1 MASRLSF
8 PVLPL
13 GFPARETPVVAPPH
27 FPPIQGPV
35 VVIEASGFWPGLRLR
50 ELWAHRSLFLFLVWR
65 DLKVKYAQTV
75 FGAGW
80 AILQPVLTMLV
91 FTAVFGIFAGL
102 PSDGVPFSLFAL
114 SALVPW
120 LYFSNAVTG
129 ASNSLIS
136 SNNLITKVYF
146 PRLVIPFAPLLAGL
160 VDFAFAFTFL
170 IGLMAWKGFVPTS
183 QALFIIPLLIAAT
196 MMTAAGVGCW
206 LAALNIQYR
215 DVGHTV
221 PFLLQVWMYCS
232 AIFYPASMV
241 PEAYRSLYALNPMV
255 GVVECFRAVL
265 LGTSSFGLETIGIS
279 LTVAT
284 LLFVSGVMYFRRT
297 ERVFAD
303 VI

>member
-1 MASRLSF
+1 MASRLTF
-8 PVLPL
+8 PIIPI
-13 GFPARETPVVAPPH
+13 GFPSRELPVHAPPD
-27 FPPIQGPV
+27 FPPIGRPV

-50 ELWAHRSLFLFLVWR
+50 ELWAYRSLFLFLVWR

-80 AILQPVLTMLV
+80 AILQPVLTMVV
-91 FTAVFGIFAGL
+91 FTAVFGIFAGI

-120 LYFSNAVTG
+120 LYFANAVGG

-136 SNNLITKVYF
+136 NTNLVTKVYF

-160 VDFAFAFTFL
+160 VDFGFAFTFL

-183 QALFIIPLLIAAT
+183 QALLFVPLLIAAT

-215 DVGHTV
+215 DIGHTV

-232 AIFYPASMV
+232 AVFYPASMV
-241 PEAYRSLYALNPMV
+241 PEAYRSIYALNPMV
-255 GVVECFRAVL
+255 GVIEGFRAVL
-265 LGTSSFGLETIGIS
+265 LGTSTFGLQTIGVS

-284 LLFVSGVMYFRRT
+284 VLFISGVAYFRRT